1 MYRLVTHKYIAR
13 AIAEAYPLADP
24 TAPLV
29 RYYRTDGTTTVKEG
43 EARYM
48 TRYNPLTKRLRVM
61 IYPHHDTIGLF
72 YLGDDQEGG
81 VDYRGFEIDSAR
93 SGR

>member
-1 MYRLVTHKYIAR
+1 MHEDIAR
-13 AIAEAYPLADP
+13 AIANAYDTSGSGAH
-24 TAPLV
+24 
-29 RYYRTDGTTTVKEG
+29 YYRADGTPTVDTE

-72 YLGDDQEGG
+72 YLG
-81 VDYRGFEIDSAR
+81 
-93 SGR
+93 

>member
-1 MYRLVTHKYIAR
+1 MTHKDIAQ
-13 AIAEAYPLADP
+13 AIANAYD
-24 TAPLV
+24 TSSSDV
-29 RYYRTDGTTTVKEG
+29 RYYRADGTMAVNTE

-72 YLGDDQEGG
+72 YLGD
-81 VDYRGFEIDSAR
+81 A
-93 SGR
+93 